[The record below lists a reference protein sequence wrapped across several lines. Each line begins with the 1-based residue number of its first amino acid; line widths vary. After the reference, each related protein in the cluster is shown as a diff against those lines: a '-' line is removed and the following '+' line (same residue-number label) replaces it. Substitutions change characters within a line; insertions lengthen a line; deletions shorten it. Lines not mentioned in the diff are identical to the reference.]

1 MNNIDSLGYN
11 PKSAQ
16 SIWEYSAGLLGHT
29 LRDFIGM
36 EEYKVNT
43 GKGALGQMVEEI
55 YFHLKNN
62 SRAEADF
69 HSAGV
74 ELKCT
79 PLKKGAKEQLLIK
92 ERLVCNMIDYM
103 AVVNE
108 DFEQS
113 HFYTKCQLM
122 LLLFYLYVKDTDNL
136 DLEFLL
142 SILWRFPAKDLA
154 IIRQDYETIISKIKA
169 GKAHE
174 LSEGDTL
181 YLGACRKG
189 QKGDALRKQPYSMEK
204 AVGRAF
210 SLKPAYMRTILEWAL
225 KSGKNHLNMLEPEL
239 SSLVS
244 AEDLQTRSFE
254 DIVLSRFAPYIG
266 MDYHTIAKKLKI
278 DISNAPKN
286 MFATI
291 ASAIACQGRAFN
303 VNKTE
308 EFLKAGMMMKA
319 IRVQANGN
327 IKEAMAFE
335 NIDYKEVYDN
345 DEWIESRLY
354 EMFSSRFLFVVFKEQ
369 HKGQG
374 DYLLEKIFF
383 WTMPQADL
391 NVAEEYW
398 EHIRQNVL
406 EDHVDHEYFW
416 KESTNMNFHVRPKGA
431 KSSDRTANPLGEGY
445 APCKK
450 FCYWFNNKYITKI
463 VNNN

>member
-1 MNNIDSLGYN
+1 MIIFMVVTAGVIFLGVN
-11 PKSAQ
+11 KGIESFSKVLMPILIILVLGIAIF
-16 SIWEYSAGLLGHT
+16 SITISYTDAEGVTRTGWEGLKIYLIPN
-29 LRDFIGM
+29 FEGM
-36 EEYKVNT
+36 TV
-43 GKGALGQMVEEI
+43 KGFFTVLLDAMGQMFYSLSVAMGI
-55 YFHLKNN
+55 
-62 SRAEADF
+62 
-69 HSAGV
+69 
-74 ELKCT
+74 
-79 PLKKGAKEQLLIK
+79 
-92 ERLVCNMIDYM
+92 MIAYG
-103 AVVNE
+103 
-108 DFEQS
+108 S
-113 HFYTKCQLM
+113 
-122 LLLFYLYVKDTDNL
+122 YVKDTDNL

-189 QKGDALRKQPYSMEK
+189 QKGDALRKQPYSIEK

-278 DISNAPKN
+278 DISNTPKN

-354 EMFSSRFLFVVFKEQ
+354 EIFSSRFLFVVFKEQ